1 MIQSCARNLRAPDEN
16 ALWSGPSS
24 TCGVCLRRRPD
35 LLFLGYARRVFPI
48 FLLLGL
54 LHGFDSATA
63 QLMDAGKPLGAA
75 AQGDLPAYLKDAGVV
90 QRLHQKL
97 PMDLQFKDS
106 GGQATTLGA
115 EFQGRPVA
123 LALVYYRCAMLCP
136 QVLRGMAQG
145 LRSTGFKAGK
155 DFNVV
160 VVSIDPTDSPADG
173 AKSKQEFLS
182 EIGQPDAG
190 AGVHF
195 LTGTPESIAAMSA
208 STGFHYVRVPGPDGK
223 MDQFAHS
230 SVIMFATPDGVLS
243 EYLSGIDYP
252 SRDVR
257 LALVNASNN
266 RIASAKD
273 LFLLYCCNYVPSK
286 GRYTV
291 AVLRLL
297 GFAAMGTIAAMGVG
311 LFLLFR
317 PKRPNLAGGV

>member
-1 MIQSCARNLRAPDEN
+1 MHSIRHAR
-16 ALWSGPSS
+16 
-24 TCGVCLRRRPD
+24 V
-35 LLFLGYARRVFPI
+35 LLTML
-48 FLLLGL
+48 LLLGL
-54 LHGFDSATA
+54 LHGSGSAKA

-75 AQGDLPAYLKDAGVV
+75 AQGDLPVYLKDAGVV

-97 PMDLQFKDS
+97 PMDLQFTDS
-106 GGQATTLGA
+106 AGQATTLGA
-115 EFQGRPVA
+115 EFEGRPVA
-123 LALVYYRCAMLCP
+123 LALVYYRCTMLCP
-136 QVLRGMAQG
+136 QVLHGLAQG

-160 VVSIDPTDSPADG
+160 VVSIDPTDSAADG
-173 AKSKQEFLS
+173 AKAKQQFVS
-182 EIGQPDAG
+182 ELAQPDAD

-195 LTGTPESIAAMSA
+195 LTGTPESIATMSA
-208 STGFHYVRVPGPDGK
+208 ATGFHYVRVPGPDGK

-230 SVIMFATPDGVLS
+230 SVIMFATPDGVMS

-252 SRDVR
+252 ARDVR

-266 RIASAKD
+266 KIASAKD

-297 GFAAMGTIAAMGVG
+297 GFAAMATMAAMGFG

-317 PKRPNLAGGV
+317 AKRPDLLGRV